1 VIVAGSTEDEWI
13 ENRPSA
19 GRRALS
25 LDELWRARELVGFLA
40 LRDVKVRYKQAIFG
54 GAWAVVQ
61 PLVGAAVFTFVFGR
75 LANVPSDGI
84 PFLVFAFAG
93 FSLWSYF
100 SMALNSARGSLLSNA
115 PLVTKVYFPRLA
127 APVASVLPGLVDLAV
142 AIVVL
147 GGMLMWRDVTPGLPL
162 LLAPVFLLA
171 TVATALGVG
180 TFSAALVVQYR
191 DVQQVFGFVV
201 QAWLFATPVAYPASL
216 VEGGWRWLYHVNPM
230 VGIVEGWRWS
240 LLGAPA
246 PSRHEVLSFVSV
258 LVFLV
263 IGARVFQ
270 RTERRFAD
278 VI

>member
-1 VIVAGSTEDEWI
+1 MAGSTEDEWI

-54 GAWAVVQ
+54 GAWSVVQ
-61 PLVGAAVFTFVFGR
+61 PLVGAAIFTFVFGR
-75 LANVPSDGI
+75 LANVSSDGI

-147 GGMLMWRDVTPGLPL
+147 GGMMTWREVTPGLPL

-171 TVATALGVG
+171 TVATALGAG

-191 DVQQVFGFVV
+191 DVQQVFSFVV
-201 QAWLFATPVAYPASL
+201 QVWFFATPVAYPASL
-216 VEGGWRWLYHVNPM
+216 VEGGWRWLYYVNPM
-230 VGIVEGWRWS
+230 AGIVEGWRWS

-246 PSRHEVLSFVSV
+246 PSRYAVLSFVSV